1 MKDGR
6 SESADCFCDNEF
18 TAELPLLND
27 FFTTVRLTTGGICA
41 LCGLDVDYTED
52 VKVCVTE
59 GLLVLKR
66 NGYARAKLSFSFN
79 ACKKLR
85 CRLIGLGE
93 RTKDVAQAGAED
105 EISFALLAALVAK
118 NDVEK
123 DGAAVTAISFFA

>member
-1 MKDGR
+1 MKDEI
-6 SESADCFCDNEF
+6 SESAERDNEF

-66 NGYARAKLSFSFN
+66 NGYARAKLSFVFTGEGG
-79 ACKKLR
+79 KMR
-85 CRLIGLGE
+85 CRLIGLGG
-93 RTKDVAQAGAED
+93 RTKNAAQGGAED
-105 EISFALLAALVAK
+105 EISFALLAALVEES
-118 NDVEK
+118 NVEK
-123 DGAAVTAISFFA
+123 DGAAVTEISFFA